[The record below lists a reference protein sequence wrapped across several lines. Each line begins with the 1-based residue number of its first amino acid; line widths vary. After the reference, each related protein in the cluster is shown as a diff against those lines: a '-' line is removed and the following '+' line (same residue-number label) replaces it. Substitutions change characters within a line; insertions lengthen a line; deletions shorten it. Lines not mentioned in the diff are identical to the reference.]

1 MKKKKQ
7 KGIGIKVQT
16 PSTLITRLP
25 ILLGQIKASNN
36 SIDLLNEIRQSFCL
50 LYRNNVVSKD
60 LYNRLLK
67 YFCSKLKSTNA

>member
-25 ILLGQIKASNN
+25 ILLGQIKAGNN